1 METKKIDLN
10 ELKSL
15 IKQIIKEDY
24 SGRPV
29 SFEPGYREPTG
40 NLIKKL
46 TKDRIL
52 LKLINTKDYLK
63 MKELLEQGWIVI
75 SENLNDPDLP
85 VTLVKKPEHVPNESP
100 TEYSFT
106 SRRIR

>member
-15 IKQIIKEDY
+15 IKQIIKEEY

-29 SFEPGYREPTG
+29 RFDIDNEDKPLGDLRK
-40 NLIKKL
+40 LIK
-46 TKDRIL
+46 DRTV

-63 MKELLEQGWIVI
+63 MKELLKQGWIVV